1 MPVKSLVI
9 ALVLAAL
16 LAPVGAIEVG
26 AATPASYTVT
36 EISED
41 YWLTDTTFTAVGE
54 VRNDTDVF
62 VQNVRIRVT
71 LYDSK
76 GAVVATAVGEPWLTI
91 LDPGEA
97 SSFRVDLARPADV
110 KTYRIEVDDWTDS
123 SLAANHYFTA
133 TSSQARLDSTSTKVR
148 GSIRNA
154 NVVPAGEVAAV
165 ATLYD
170 ADGNVIGSG
179 AVEVPGLLAPGESA
193 AFEVVVEHDRIDGP
207 PTVGVVA
214 ESTSDPETVVT
225 FGADPADLTYGKSTT
240 ISGTAPTA
248 AAVRFERYDQ
258 ATGRWVPTPDAGVTA
273 GSGGAYETTMKP
285 SVGTT
290 YRAVAGPVASVP
302 VLIHLDVAV
311 SLRASTRSTTIG
323 KRVTL
328 TGRARPTDPG
338 SRVAIQR
345 KVGATWKTIASGRIA
360 ESNGTF
366 AIGWTPKAKGSYVI
380 RAFVEDQSLVF
391 PGVSSMV
398 TIVVR

>member
-1 MPVKSLVI
+1 MLVKRLVI
-9 ALVLAAL
+9 AVVLAAL
-16 LAPVGAIEVG
+16 LAPLAAYEVI
-26 AATPASYTVT
+26 AATPTSYTVT
-36 EISED
+36 EVSED

-54 VRNDTDVF
+54 VRNDTDVP
-62 VQNVRIRVT
+62 VRNVRIRVT
-71 LYDSK
+71 LFGSEYS
-76 GAVVATAVGEPWLTI
+76 AVATAIGEPWFTI
-91 LDPGEA
+91 LDPGETA
-97 SSFRVDLARPADV
+97 SFRVDLARPADV
-110 KTYRIEVDDWTDS
+110 RTYRIEVDDWTDS

-148 GSIRNA
+148 GSVRNA

-193 AFEVVVEHDRIDGP
+193 PFEVVVEHDRIDGT

-214 ESTSDPETVVT
+214 ESTSDPETAVT

-240 ISGTAPTA
+240 ISGTAPTGA
-248 AAVRFERYDQ
+248 TVSFERYDQ
-258 ATGRWVPTPDAGVTA
+258 AMGRWVATPDSSVAAGP
-273 GSGGAYETTMKP
+273 GGAYETTMKP

-290 YRAVAGPVASVP
+290 YRAVAGDVASVP
-302 VLIHLDVAV
+302 VLVHLDVAV
-311 SLRASTRSTTIG
+311 SLRASTKSTTVG
-323 KRVTL
+323 KKVTL
-328 TGRARPTDPG
+328 SGRARPTDPG

-345 KVGATWKTIASGRIA
+345 KVGPTWKTIASGRIA

-366 AIGWTPKAKGSYVI
+366 SIAWTPKAKGTYVI

-391 PGVSSMV
+391 PGASSMV